1 VAVLGC
7 SFICSLRRQ
16 FAKIFDESDF
26 LYTQTATPIVIW
38 GSERSLFNHEVA
50 LMVDRLLVTRCKQ
63 GSRDALRRI
72 YEKYRDGL
80 LILAIALSHD
90 VGLAEDAVHDVFVA
104 FAQNIASFELTGSL
118 KAYLAK
124 CVANRVRDLM
134 RTNRGRAKALN
145 PEQACAAAQ
154 DLNEPSRLITC
165 NEELRL
171 LSSALAE
178 LPYEQREVIALHIYG
193 QMRFVAIAKSL
204 GISVNTVKGRYRYG
218 IQKMRS
224 ILNGEIQK

>member
-1 VAVLGC
+1 ML
-7 SFICSLRRQ
+7 
-16 FAKIFDESDF
+16 
-26 LYTQTATPIVIW
+26 
-38 GSERSLFNHEVA
+38 
-50 LMVDRLLVTRCKQ
+50 DRLLVTRCKQ

-72 YEKYRDGL
+72 YEKYRDSL

-104 FAQNIASFELTGSL
+104 FAQDVASFKLTGSL

-134 RTNRGRAKALN
+134 RTNRSRAKALG
-145 PEQACAAAQ
+145 PEQACSIER
-154 DLNEPSRLITC
+154 DLSEPSLLVAS

-178 LPYEQREVIALHIYG
+178 LPYEQREAIALHIYG
-193 QMRFVAIAKSL
+193 QMRFRVIAKSL
-204 GISVNTVKGRYRYG
+204 DISVNTVKGRYRYG

-224 ILNGEIQK
+224 ILNGEI

>member
-1 VAVLGC
+1 
-7 SFICSLRRQ
+7 
-16 FAKIFDESDF
+16 
-26 LYTQTATPIVIW
+26 
-38 GSERSLFNHEVA
+38 
-50 LMVDRLLVTRCKQ
+50 MVDRLLVTRCKR

-72 YEKYRDGL
+72 YEKYRDSL

-104 FAQNIASFELTGSL
+104 FAQNVVSFKLTGSL
-118 KAYLAK
+118 KAYLAR

-134 RTNRGRAKALN
+134 RTNRSRAKALS
-145 PEQACAAAQ
+145 PQQACAAEQ
-154 DLNEPSRLITC
+154 DLNEPSRLIAC
-165 NEELRL
+165 NEQLRL

-178 LPYEQREVIALHIYG
+178 LPCEQREVIALRIYG
-193 QMRFVAIAKSL
+193 QMRFRVIAKSL

-224 ILNGEIQK
+224 ILNGEI